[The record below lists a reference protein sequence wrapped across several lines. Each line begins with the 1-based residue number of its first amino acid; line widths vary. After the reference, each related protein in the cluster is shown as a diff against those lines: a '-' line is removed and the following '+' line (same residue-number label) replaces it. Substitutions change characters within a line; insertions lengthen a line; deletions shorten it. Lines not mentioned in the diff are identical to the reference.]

1 MALTAGTV
9 CEIRTTGSQN
19 AGGGFYDRN
28 PGTSVDYSQQDS
40 PQLTLTDL
48 ATNGAGT
55 GLSSATGGFTA
66 AMAGNLIRITGGTL
80 TAGWYEIVAY
90 TDTNNVTIDRSA
102 GLSKSGGTGY
112 VGGAFLIGGS
122 LDTDFFAALPLSSVV
137 WIKSGSYTAQE
148 AITLPTG
155 DVSKAPLTVKGYK
168 TSRGDSPDGT
178 DRPLID
184 MGIYAFTVGNYT
196 HARNLRF
203 TGTGT
208 HVVVVNGYGVAQNI
222 LAENTFTA
230 AVRNAFYTQD
240 VGATCVH
247 CEGKSEYGFAFKAS
261 SATLDAWHLFA
272 CYAHDSV
279 TGIQAGGPQTMLIG
293 CVVDTCTTG
302 ITVGSNANVVS
313 CVVYNCTDGI
323 SLSNQDYN
331 GSITNT
337 IITGCTNGLTTT
349 ATYAENGFRDYNCLN
364 NTNNYV
370 NFTPGEHDI
379 VADPL
384 LNDPANGD
392 FTLATGSPCF
402 AAGLCVGTKVGL

>member
-122 LDTDFFAALPLSSVV
+122 LDAAFFTALPLSSVV
-137 WIKSGSYTAQE
+137 WIKSGSYTATGS
-148 AITLPTG
+148 ITLPTG
-155 DVSKAPLTVKGYK
+155 DVSKAQLTVKGYK
-168 TSRGDSPDGT
+168 TSRGDGPDGT

-184 MGIYAFTVGNYT
+184 MGIYTFTVGNYT
-196 HARNLRF
+196 NARNLRF

-208 HVVVVNGYGVAQNI
+208 HVVVVSGYGVAQNI
-222 LAENTFTA
+222 LAENTFDA
-230 AVRNAFYTQD
+230 AVRNAFYTGD
-240 VGATCVH
+240 TGATCVQ

-261 SATLDAWHLFA
+261 STTADAWRLFA

-279 TGIQAGGPQTMLIG
+279 TGIQAGGTRAEVVG

-302 ITVGSNANVVS
+302 ITLGYNVTVMN
-313 CVVYNCTDGI
+313 CVVYNCTDGV
-323 SLSNQDYN
+323 SLTAQDYQ
-331 GSITNT
+331 GTIINT

-349 ATYAENGFRDYNCLN
+349 ATYAESGFRDYNCLN

>member
-48 ATNGAGT
+48 ATDGAGT

-80 TAGWYEIVAY
+80 TAGWYEITAY

-122 LDTDFFAALPLSSVV
+122 LDNGFFAALPLSSVV
-137 WIKSGSYTAQE
+137 WIKSGSYTAKN
-148 AITLPTG
+148 AITLQTG
-155 DVSKAPLTVKGYK
+155 NISNAPLTVKGYK
-168 TSRGDSPDGT
+168 TSRGDGPDGT

-222 LAENTFTA
+222 LAENTYTT
-230 AVRNAFYTQD
+230 AVRNAFYTSD
-240 VGATCVH
+240 TGATCVH
-247 CEGKSEYGFAFKAS
+247 CEGKSEYGFAFKTG

-279 TGIQAGGPQTMLIG
+279 TGIQAGATQTMIIG

-302 ITVGSNANVVS
+302 ITLGYNANVVS

-323 SLSNQDYN
+323 SLSAQDYH

-337 IITGCTNGLTTT
+337 IITACTNGLTTT

-370 NFTPGEHDI
+370 NFTAGEHDI

-384 LNDPANGD
+384 LNDPSNGD